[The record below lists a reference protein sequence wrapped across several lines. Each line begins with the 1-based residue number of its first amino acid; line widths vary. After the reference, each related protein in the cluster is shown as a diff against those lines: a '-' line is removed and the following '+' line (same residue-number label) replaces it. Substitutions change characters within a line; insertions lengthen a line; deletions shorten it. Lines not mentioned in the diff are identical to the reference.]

1 MSKKSKIYHRP
12 GCRFIDQIEEN
23 SLITFYFDN
32 GKTGELKPCKCCCTL
47 KALYNNYKE
56 NLRTVFADLPITTEF
71 DGEYVKVH
79 TEWYDWRIGLKLSSQ
94 NIKLYR
100 EVWDNEE
107 ILYSNSMQENI
118 ATYKKRYF
126 EIEESNLSDFDTI
139 ANLINCIDDL
149 QTFWNRDKYIDK
161 DLLEEFIKNKDDIK
175 YKKAVYVL
183 RMLINDEI
191 EMFSEF
197 TKQQVRKW
205 ILHKVNWRMCADKYW
220 HYIDL
225 LSNKKLRKELLDF

>member
-1 MSKKSKIYHRP
+1 MNNEDD
-12 GCRFIDQIEEN
+12 FI
-23 SLITFYFDN
+23 
-32 GKTGELKPCKCCCTL
+32 G
-47 KALYNNYKE
+47 
-56 NLRTVFADLPITTEF
+56 
-71 DGEYVKVH
+71 
-79 TEWYDWRIGLKLSSQ
+79 
-94 NIKLYR
+94 
-100 EVWDNEE
+100 VWDNEE
-107 ILYSNSMQENI
+107 ILFSNSMQENI
-118 ATYKKRYF
+118 AYYKKRYF

-149 QTFWNRDKYIDK
+149 QTLWNSDKYMDK
-161 DLLEEFIKNKDDIK
+161 DLLEEFIENKDDIK

-183 RMLINDEI
+183 GILINDEI